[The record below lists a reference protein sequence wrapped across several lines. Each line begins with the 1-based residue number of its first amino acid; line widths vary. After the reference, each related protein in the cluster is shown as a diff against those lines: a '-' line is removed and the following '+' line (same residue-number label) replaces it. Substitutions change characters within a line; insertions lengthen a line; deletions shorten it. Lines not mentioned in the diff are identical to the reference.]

1 MSDRCYLRLPL
12 INYGD
17 RVTAPPS
24 ADDVN
29 RDFQKAVEHY
39 QGNRFA
45 EAAALLDR
53 LAPHCGGRADYFRL
67 RGHLAMRNRDPAT
80 ALTALQRAAELAPQV
95 ALHQFELGE
104 HYRLAGRPAEAIR
117 LYRQALALEPG
128 AGIVRIALAGVLA
141 LTGNARAA
149 IAEIDQAVAAAGDN
163 LQALMAGALAYRD
176 LKQVDAA
183 IRTLRRAVALRPDD
197 LKIQAFLRELYT
209 SQVRPWHFRMM
220 NDAARNRAYDAA
232 IRRAVGPTTHVLEI
246 GTGSGL
252 LSMMA
257 ARAGARLVSTCEQV
271 ESIAETAAEIVKR
284 NGFGERIKVIA
295 KRSTRLAVGVDLPEL
310 ADVLISEILS
320 DKLLEENV
328 LSSTAHARHQLLKPN
343 GIMIPRAIAAVV
355 RLAGGDFLREAAMV
369 DRIEGFD
376 LTPFN
381 RFVPNSISLS
391 MEAGQMESYSDD
403 VEVFRFDL
411 MADGHRPAERELRL
425 TARRTGTVIGLLQ
438 WLRLQLDDID
448 SFENRPVDTVTP
460 SAWRQ
465 VFYPFNRPVE
475 LREGEVLTLW
485 AAHDLVSMAFAP
497 MPKV

>member
-1 MSDRCYLRLPL
+1 
-12 INYGD
+12 
-17 RVTAPPS
+17 VTASPS

-45 EAAALLDR
+45 EATALLDR

-67 RGHLAMRNRDPAT
+67 RGHIAMRNRDAAT
-80 ALTALQRAAELAPQV
+80 ALTALQRAAELAPRT

-104 HYRLAGRPAEAIR
+104 HYRLAGKPGEAIR

-128 AGIVRIALAGVLA
+128 AAIVRITLAGTLA
-141 LTGNARAA
+141 LTGNVRAA
-149 IAEIDQAVAAAGDN
+149 IAEVDQAVAGAGDN
-163 LQALMAGALAYRD
+163 LQALLAAALAYRD

-183 IRTLRRAVALRPDD
+183 IRALRRAQALRPGD

-232 IRRAVGPTTHVLEI
+232 IRRAVGPDTHVLEI

-252 LSMMA
+252 LAMMA
-257 ARAGARLVSTCEQV
+257 ARAGARLVSTCEVV

-284 NGFGERIKVIA
+284 NGFEGRVTVIP
-295 KRSTRLAVGVDLPEL
+295 KRSTQLAVGVDLPER

-320 DKLLEENV
+320 DKLLEEGVIN
-328 LSSTAHARHQLLKPN
+328 STVHARRQLLKPN
-343 GIMIPRAIAAVV
+343 GTMIPRAIAAII
-355 RLAGGDFLREAAMV
+355 RLAGGDFLREASMV

-381 RFVPNSISLS
+381 RFCPNSVSLS

-403 VEVFRFDL
+403 VEVFRFNL
-411 MADGHRPAERELRL
+411 MADNHRPEERELRL

-438 WLRLQLDDID
+438 WLRLQLDETE
-448 SFENRPVDTVTP
+448 SFENRPADTVTP

-465 VFYPFNRPVE
+465 VFYPFTRPLAV
-475 LREGEVLTLW
+475 REGETVALW
-485 AAHDLVSMAFAP
+485 AAHDVVSMAFAP
-497 MPKV
+497 LPKV

>member
-1 MSDRCYLRLPL
+1 MNDTL
-12 INYGD
+12 
-17 RVTAPPS
+17 TS
-24 ADDVN
+24 AEID

-53 LAPHCGGRADYFRL
+53 LAPHCGGRAEYFRL
-67 RGHLAMRNRDPAT
+67 RGYIAMRNRDPAT
-80 ALTALQRAAELAPQV
+80 ALTAFQRAAELAPQT

-104 HYRLAGRPAEAIR
+104 HYRLTGKPAEAMR

-128 AGIVRIALAGVLA
+128 AAVVRIALAGILA
-141 LTGNARAA
+141 HTGNMRAA
-149 IAEIDQAVAAAGDN
+149 LGELDQAVASAGDN
-163 LQALMAGALAYRD
+163 LQALLAAALAYRD
-176 LKQVDAA
+176 LKQADAA
-183 IRTLRRAVALRPDD
+183 IRTLRRALALRPGD

-232 IRRAVGPTTHVLEI
+232 IRRAVGPSTHVLEI

-284 NGFGERIKVIA
+284 NGFGERVRVIP
-295 KRSTRLAVGVDLPEL
+295 KRSTQLAVGIDLPER

-320 DKLLEENV
+320 DKLLEESV
-328 LSSTAHARHQLLKPN
+328 LASTAHARHQLLKPN

-369 DRIEGFD
+369 ERIDGFD

-391 MEAGQMESYSDD
+391 MEAGQIETYSDD

-411 MADGHRPAERELRL
+411 TSDNHRPEERQLRV
-425 TARRTGTVIGLLQ
+425 TARRTGTVIGLVQ
-438 WLRLQLDDID
+438 WLRLQLDATE
-448 SFENRPVDTVTP
+448 SFENRPADTVTP

-465 VFYPFNRPVE
+465 VFYPFTRPVE

-485 AAHDLVSMAFAP
+485 AAHDLASMAFAP
-497 MPKV
+497 LIGSSQPSAISSQQVR

>member
-1 MSDRCYLRLPL
+1 
-12 INYGD
+12 
-17 RVTAPPS
+17 VTASPS

-29 RDFQKAVEHY
+29 REFQKAVEHY

-45 EAAALLDR
+45 EASALLDR

-67 RGHLAMRNRDPAT
+67 RGHIAMRNRDA
-80 ALTALQRAAELAPQV
+80 AGAFTALQRAAELAPRT

-104 HYRLAGRPAEAIR
+104 HYRMTGKPADAIR

-128 AGIVRIALAGVLA
+128 AAIVRITLAGTLA
-141 LTGNARAA
+141 LTGNVRAA
-149 IAEIDQAVAAAGDN
+149 LGEVDQAVAGAGDN
-163 LQALMAGALAYRD
+163 LQVLLAAALAYRD

-183 IRTLRRAVALRPDD
+183 IRTLRRAQALRPGD
-197 LKIQAFLRELYT
+197 LKIHAFLRELYT

-232 IRRAVGPTTHVLEI
+232 IRRAVGPATHVLEI

-252 LSMMA
+252 LAMMA

-271 ESIAETAAEIVKR
+271 ESIAETAAEIVQR
-284 NGFGERIKVIA
+284 NGFSERIKVIP
-295 KRSTRLAVGVDLPEL
+295 KRSTQLAVGVDLPER

-320 DKLLEENV
+320 DKLLEEGVIN
-328 LSSTAHARHQLLKPN
+328 STVHARRQLLKPN
-343 GIMIPRAIAAVV
+343 GTMIPRAIAAVV
-355 RLAGGDFLREAAMV
+355 RLAGGDFLREASMV
-369 DRIEGFD
+369 DRIDGFD

-403 VEVFRFDL
+403 IEVFRFNL
-411 MADGHRPAERELRL
+411 MADNHRPEERQLQM

-438 WLRLQLDDID
+438 WLRLQLDESE
-448 SFENRPVDTVTP
+448 SFENRPADTVTP

-465 VFYPFNRPVE
+465 VFYPFTWPLEV
-475 LREGEVLTLW
+475 REGETVALW
-485 AAHDLVSMAFAP
+485 AAHDVVSMAFAP
-497 MPKV
+497 LPKV